1 MDEFIR
7 AIKKN
12 DYISII
18 DYGAENSISDVIE
31 YFVKKKQSPVSYM
44 VKNDKEFNEAI
55 FCYLIDVYEANI
67 DSKNEEGQSL
77 LMYCIEKGY
86 LNMIDMLISHD
97 CDIDVQ
103 DNVGMTALHYAVYN
117 LDSNLVNLL
126 LLSGIEVKL
135 KDNCDQTAL
144 DYLNNNFYHQH
155 NEDALSKKKECLKSI
170 LKKY

>member
-1 MDEFIR
+1 MDEFIQV
-7 AIKKN
+7 IKKN

-31 YFVKKKQSPVSYM
+31 YFVKKTQNPLSYM
-44 VKNDKEFNEAI
+44 VKNDKEFNESI
-55 FCYLIDVYEANI
+55 FCYLIDVYEADI

-155 NEDALSKKKECLKSI
+155 IEDALSKKKECLTSI

>member
-1 MDEFIR
+1 
-7 AIKKN
+7 
-12 DYISII
+12 
-18 DYGAENSISDVIE
+18 
-31 YFVKKKQSPVSYM
+31 
-44 VKNDKEFNEAI
+44 
-55 FCYLIDVYEANI
+55 
-67 DSKNEEGQSL
+67 
-77 LMYCIEKGY
+77 MYCIEKGY

-155 NEDALSKKKECLKSI
+155 IEDALSKKKECLASI

>member
-7 AIKKN
+7 VIKKN

-31 YFVKKKQSPVSYM
+31 YFVKKKQSPLSYM

-55 FCYLIDVYEANI
+55 FCYLIDVYEADI

-103 DNVGMTALHYAVYN
+103 DNVGMTSLHYAVYN

-135 KDNCDQTAL
+135 KDNCNQTAL

-155 NEDALSKKKECLKSI
+155 IEDVLDKKKECLTSI

>member
-7 AIKKN
+7 VIKKN

-18 DYGAENSISDVIE
+18 DYGASISDVIE
-31 YFVKKKQSPVSYM
+31 YFVNKKQSPLSYM
-44 VKNDKEFNEAI
+44 VKNDKEFNESI
-55 FCYLIDVYEANI
+55 FCYLIDVYEADI
-67 DSKNEEGQSL
+67 DRKNEEGQSL

-86 LNMIDMLISHD
+86 LNMIYMLIRHD
-97 CDIDVQ
+97 CDINLQ

-117 LDSNLVNLL
+117 LDSNLVRLL

-155 NEDALSKKKECLKSI
+155 IEDALDKKKECLTFI